1 MSKRSPP
8 WFWDTALLE
17 WTMWVLLT
25 AVVAT
30 YAGRAVVATALL
42 SGQTQW
48 VFGL

>member
-30 YAGRAVVATALL
+30 CAGQAVAALLAGR
-42 SGQTQW
+42 TQW
-48 VFGL
+48 IFGL